1 MVKIWDIKFNELS
14 RKNIQQELYSFRING
29 EDRPECIITSLDV
42 YQCLK
47 GQGVDRPPTLLL
59 IATSDGSVL

>member
-1 MVKIWDIKFNELS
+1 VVKIWDIKFNELS
-14 RKNIQQELYSFRING
+14 HKNIQQELYSFRVLG
-29 EDRPECIITSLDV
+29 EEKPECRITSLDV

-59 IATSDGSVL
+59 ISASDGSVL